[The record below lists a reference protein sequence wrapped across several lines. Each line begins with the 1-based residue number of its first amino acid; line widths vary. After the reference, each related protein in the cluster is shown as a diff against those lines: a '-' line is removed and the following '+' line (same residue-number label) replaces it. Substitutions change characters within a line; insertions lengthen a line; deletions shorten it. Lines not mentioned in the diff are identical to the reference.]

1 MSPFAKTDARRKM
14 EEVVAATMSP
24 PSTHS
29 LANAALT
36 AAVTTAAVVA
46 ATAERIDAAD
56 REKTCK
62 LADET
67 KGLGS
72 VRSVGSV
79 GGSGCET
86 ARIIATDAQDL
97 ADEAKHLI
105 AGVASTVAS
114 ITAASP
120 QPSPTTT
127 TDAVA
132 AAPTYDPGTANVKFR
147 GGKKRPLDTDDD
159 DDDDAKHDVRGN
171 DEASARVASP
181 SPTGQA
187 ATLPPPSPPPPIATA
202 PTPPNF
208 FTMIRMLTFAE
219 FTFTATDLLRYVTL
233 GLTVLILL
241 VYLFPPYALLALL
254 LALTFC
260 LLLVSVCINRI
271 RADVGQKRVQ
281 PSKLERLR
289 HELYSSKRNN

>member
-1 MSPFAKTDARRKM
+1 MSPFAKTDSRRQV
-14 EEVVAATMSP
+14 EEIAATMSP

-36 AAVTTAAVVA
+36 AAMTTAAVVA
-46 ATAERIDAAD
+46 ATAERLDAAD
-56 REKTCK
+56 RDKTCK
-62 LADET
+62 KLVDEKADQ
-67 KGLGS
+67 GS
-72 VRSVGSV
+72 VDTA
-79 GGSGCET
+79 GSGRGYA
-86 ARIIATDAQDL
+86 ARNIAADAQSL
-97 ADEAKHLI
+97 ADEAKHI
-105 AGVASTVAS
+105 IDDVASAVAT
-114 ITAASP
+114 IAAASP
-120 QPSPTTT
+120 PPSPTTT
-127 TDAVA
+127 TTEA
-132 AAPTYDPGTANVKFR
+132 AAAATAPTCDNDTTTVKFR
-147 GGKKRPLDTDDD
+147 AGTKRPLETDDD
-159 DDDDAKHDVRGN
+159 DDDKY
-171 DEASARVASP
+171 DEASARAASP

-187 ATLPPPSPPPPIATA
+187 APLLTPPPPPPPITTA

-271 RADVGQKRVQ
+271 RADVGKKRVQ